1 MPRRSAS
8 GKGATLA
15 LPARRRDPGSMHAGE
30 QAAISLHVRPDGAR
44 EVHKR
49 YHAAAGYLRER
60 DALLGLAGAGFAA
73 APTLLGHD
81 DATRTLRLAYVPGVP
96 PSQLP
101 AAQRVQAWF
110 AVGAALASLR
120 TLPPHDDSMP
130 LTEAMT
136 RRARAW
142 TDRLTT
148 PLPPALAAVL
158 ADADAF
164 RGAERRLCHR
174 DLRDDNVRVRPDGTV
189 VLLDW
194 GQARPDAE
202 ESDLCR
208 LARAAEDGTSGAD
221 ADRDALCAGLGY
233 DRDDALRARRLAFA
247 VALERVA
254 AAVTATG
261 PAPR

>member
-1 MPRRSAS
+1 
-8 GKGATLA
+8 
-15 LPARRRDPGSMHAGE
+15 MHAGE

-60 DALLGLAGAGFAA
+60 DALLGLAEAAFEA

-81 DATRTLRLAYVPGVP
+81 DTSRTLRLSFVPGVSP
-96 PSQLP
+96 AQLP
-101 AAQRVQAWF
+101 PVARARAW
-110 AVGAALASLR
+110 ASVGAALALLPG
-120 TLPPHDDSMP
+120 LPPPGDPMP
-130 LTEAMT
+130 LADAMA

-142 TDRLTT
+142 TDRLRT

-208 LARAAEDGTSGAD
+208 LARAAEDDEPGAA
-221 ADRDALCAGLGY
+221 ADLAALCAGLGY
-233 DRDDALRARRLAFA
+233 DRHDTLRARRLAFT